1 MADQPTTQSRVK
13 SEITEPLDSIGKI
26 MEGIAAKNSTMK
38 DGPPEGGSGE
48 TKERPP
54 TSNEERTAAYEK
66 YKEKTR
72 ETFDRFTD
80 PNGNIVDPVGLGL
93 EIGQN
98 IVDLGVS
105 LGDDIKDVIGLG
117 VELVGK
123 LRGK

>member
-1 MADQPTTQSRVK
+1 MGEQTTTQSRVK
-13 SEITEPLDSIGKI
+13 SEVTEPMDSIGKI
-26 MEGIAAKNSTMK
+26 IEGIAAKNATMK
-38 DGPPEGGSGE
+38 DGPPEGGSDT

-54 TSNEERTAAYEK
+54 TSNEEREAAYEE

-105 LGDDIKDVIGLG
+105 LGDDIKDVIGFG
-117 VELVGK
+117 VELIGK
-123 LRGK
+123 LKGK